1 MGNDSV
7 DDWPDIDHVLNADI
21 GNAGLATAGT
31 YGFYNS
37 IDLGAVYT
45 SRLMLDM
52 AVSGID
58 TTASVDTWADVDNQE
73 SWDQSVDP
81 SLWGVQMQLRSTNDN
96 PSGSPVWSGWMP
108 FVIGDYSARAFQF
121 RALLSSGLAGV
132 TPAITLLRVDLT
144 MPDRTESDNNITS
157 LAGGSAVVFGN
168 PFRATPAISITA
180 QNMATGDYY
189 TITGLSASAFSIRF
203 FNASNAGIS
212 RTFDYLASG
221 YGEQI

>member
-1 MGNDSV
+1 M
-7 DDWPDIDHVLNADI
+7 INADI

-45 SRLMLDM
+45 SRLTLDM

-58 TTASVDTWADVDNQE
+58 TTVSIDTWADIDNQE

-81 SLWGVQMQLRSTNDN
+81 SLWGVQLQLRSTNDN
-96 PSGSPVWSGWMP
+96 PAGSPAWSNWMP

-121 RALLSSGLAGV
+121 RALLSSDLAGV
-132 TPAITLLRVDLT
+132 TPAVTQLRVDLA
-144 MPDRTESDNNITS
+144 MPDRTESARNITT
-157 LAGGSAVVFGN
+157 LAAGSTVTFGN

-189 TITGLSASAFSIRF
+189 TITSPSASGFTIRF
-203 FNASNAGIS
+203 FNASNTGIS